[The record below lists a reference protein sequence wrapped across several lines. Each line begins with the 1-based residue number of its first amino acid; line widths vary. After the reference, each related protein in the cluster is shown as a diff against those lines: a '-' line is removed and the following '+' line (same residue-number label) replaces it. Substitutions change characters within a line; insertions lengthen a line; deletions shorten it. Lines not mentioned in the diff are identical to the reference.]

1 MNVISIHL
9 DESLDDRRLRE
20 LLEDLAHLPHVARVE
35 PSPALRQELMVEYEE
50 RHNVPMR
57 VLNRLEQR
65 GLHPDIQYC

>member
-1 MNVISIHL
+1 MNVISIHI
-9 DESLDDRRLRE
+9 DETLDDRRLRE
-20 LLEDLAHLPHVARVE
+20 LLEDLAHVPHVARVE

-50 RHNVPMR
+50 HHNVPMR